1 MAGVELQG
9 RLVACRRKNV
19 RSNRDVGE
27 SQMNL
32 QNKTIV
38 ITGGAQGLGLEMARM
53 CAAEGAKLALIDM
66 NADQLAAAKAE
77 LGSKT
82 TVQTYIANVANE
94 QQVEATFAQIDSD
107 FNGIDGLINNAG
119 ILRDGLLLKYKD
131 GELQSKM
138 SLAQFQ
144 SVIDVNL
151 TGVFLCGR
159 EAAAA
164 MVKRGTK
171 GVIINM
177 SSVARAGNMG
187 QTNYAASK
195 AGVVAMTV
203 TWARELGRFGIRVGA
218 IAPGVIRTAMT
229 DAMKPEARD
238 RLEKMKP
245 VGRLGEASEIAHTAK
260 YIFENDF
267 FTGRVV
273 EVDGGISM

>member
-1 MAGVELQG
+1 
-9 RLVACRRKNV
+9 
-19 RSNRDVGE
+19 
-27 SQMNL
+27 MNL
-32 QNKTIV
+32 KDKTIV

-53 CAAEGAKLALIDM
+53 CAAEGARLALLDM
-66 NADQLAAAKAE
+66 NPEQLAAAKAE
-77 LGSKT
+77 LSA
-82 TVQTYIANVANE
+82 QTQVAVYVANVADE
-94 QQVEATFAQIDSD
+94 AQVEATFAHIDAD

-119 ILRDGLLLKYKD
+119 ILRDGLLLKVKD
-131 GELQSKM
+131 GELVAKM
-138 SLAQFQ
+138 PLQQFQ

-159 EAAAA
+159 EAAAL
-164 MVKRGTK
+164 MVKHGRK

-203 TWARELGRFGIRVGA
+203 TWARELGRYGIRVGA

-229 DAMKPEARD
+229 DAMKPEARE

-245 VGRLGEASEIAHTAK
+245 VGRLGEAAEIAHTAK

-273 EVDGGISM
+273 EIDGGISF

>member
-1 MAGVELQG
+1 
-9 RLVACRRKNV
+9 
-19 RSNRDVGE
+19 
-27 SQMNL
+27 MNL
-32 QNKTIV
+32 KDKVIV

-53 CAAEGAKLALIDM
+53 CADNGAALALIDM
-66 NADQLAAAKAE
+66 NAEQLAAAASE
-77 LGSKT
+77 LRAYG
-82 TVQTYIANVANE
+82 VRVETYAANVADEASVE
-94 QQVEATFAQIDSD
+94 QTFAAIAAD
-107 FNGIDGLINNAG
+107 FGSIDGLINNAG

-131 GELQSKM
+131 GQLTGKMPLQ
-138 SLAQFQ
+138 QFQ

-159 EAAAA
+159 EAAAL
-164 MVKRGTK
+164 MVQTGRK

-177 SSVARAGNMG
+177 SSVARGGNMG

-203 TWARELGRFGIRVGA
+203 TWARELGRYGIRVGA

-238 RLEKMKP
+238 RLVAMKP
-245 VGRLGEASEIAHTAK
+245 VGRLGEAAEIAHTAK

>member
-1 MAGVELQG
+1 
-9 RLVACRRKNV
+9 
-19 RSNRDVGE
+19 
-27 SQMNL
+27 MNL
-32 QNKTIV
+32 QDKVIV

-53 CAAEGAKLALIDM
+53 CADNGAALALIDM
-66 NADQLAAAKAE
+66 NAEQLTAAATE
-77 LGSKT
+77 LRATG
-82 TVQTYIANVANE
+82 VRVETYAANVADETSVE
-94 QQVEATFAQIDSD
+94 QTFAAIAAD
-107 FNGIDGLINNAG
+107 FGGIDGLINNAG

-131 GELQSKM
+131 GQLTGKMPLQ
-138 SLAQFQ
+138 QFQ

-159 EAAAA
+159 EAAAL
-164 MVKRGTK
+164 MVQTGRK

-177 SSVARAGNMG
+177 SSVARGGNMG

-203 TWARELGRFGIRVGA
+203 TWARELGRYGIRVGA

-238 RLEKMKP
+238 RLVAMKP
-245 VGRLGEASEIAHTAK
+245 VGRLGEAAEIAHTAK

-267 FTGRVV
+267 FTGR
-273 EVDGGISM
+273 

>member
-1 MAGVELQG
+1 
-9 RLVACRRKNV
+9 
-19 RSNRDVGE
+19 
-27 SQMNL
+27 MNL
-32 QNKTIV
+32 KDKTIV

-66 NADQLAAAKAE
+66 NNEQLAAAADE
-77 LGSKT
+77 LSKHT
-82 TVQTYIANVANE
+82 TVQTYVANVADE
-94 QQVEATFAQIDSD
+94 AQVEATFAQIDSD
-107 FNGIDGLINNAG
+107 FTGIDGLINNAG
-119 ILRDGLLLKYKD
+119 ILRDGLLLKVKD
-131 GELQSKM
+131 GQLVAKMPLQ
-138 SLAQFQ
+138 QFQ

-159 EAAAA
+159 EAAAI
-164 MVKRGTK
+164 MVQRGTK

-203 TWARELGRFGIRVGA
+203 TWARELGRYGIRVGA

-229 DAMKPEARD
+229 DAMKPEARE

-245 VGRLGEASEIAHTAK
+245 VGRLGEATEIAHTAK

-273 EVDGGISM
+273 EIDGGIAF